1 MLLIPTIH
9 LREGLCVDAR
19 EPGQIRTDDP
29 VGLVTA
35 WAEAGIER
43 LQVNDIDSVADG
55 RVANAAFIGEIAGL
69 LPDLAIQVSGGI
81 RDEDAVQAY
90 LEAGAHYV
98 VIGMRALSAPHLL
111 RDLCLEYPGHVLI
124 ALQAH
129 DGRLD
134 ADGWSKL
141 ANQDA
146 VELGQHFE
154 RDGVEG
160 IIYHD
165 AGGKNGGFNLEAAS
179 RFAQELTIP
188 VLAAGP
194 ARAWQELKALDGDED
209 GVAGAVLS
217 EGLPDADFD
226 MVAALSLIGAGD

>member
-9 LREGLCVDAR
+9 LRAGVCVDALAP
-19 EPGQIRTDDP
+19 EQVRTDDP
-29 VGLVTA
+29 VGVVSA
-35 WAEAGIER
+35 WAEAGIGR
-43 LQVNDIDSVADG
+43 LQVNDVDG
-55 RVANAAFIGEIAGL
+55 NEGRAANAALISEIVAE
-69 LPDLAIQVSGGI
+69 LPDLTIQVGGGI
-81 RDEDAVQAY
+81 RDEDTVQAY

-111 RDLCLEYPGHVLI
+111 RDLCLEYPGHVLV

-129 DGRLD
+129 EGRLD

-165 AGGKNGGFNLEAAS
+165 AGGKDGGFNLDAAR

-194 ARAWQELKALDGDED
+194 AGAWKELKALAGDED
-209 GVAGAVLS
+209 AVAGVVVS

-226 MVAALSLIGAGD
+226 IAAALALIGAGA